1 MAKQGMHEGDSHDQT
16 KSKGHNKPSKSV
28 NVITG
33 SYKKH
38 ETYERQAAE
47 RKDTDPLPQLDINEW
62 NEDTRDRPSIE
73 GSTRARDSDL
83 SSGRSGS
90 DSNADK
96 GTRG

>member
-16 KSKGHNKPSKSV
+16 ESKGHNKPSKSV

-47 RKDTDPLPQLDINEW
+47 RKDTDPLPQLDRNEW
-62 NEDTRDRPSIE
+62 NEDTRGKPSIE

-83 SSGRSGS
+83 SRGRSGS